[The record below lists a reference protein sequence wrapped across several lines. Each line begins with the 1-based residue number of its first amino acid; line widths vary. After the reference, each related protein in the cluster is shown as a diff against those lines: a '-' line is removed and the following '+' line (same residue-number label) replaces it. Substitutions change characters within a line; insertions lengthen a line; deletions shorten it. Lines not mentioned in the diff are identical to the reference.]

1 MKWCFLCP
9 FGRVVSYVNG
19 KVPLG
24 KSNNEERGQSRKS
37 RWSQSSGTGG
47 FMRVTPPQS
56 GPSCPAGGDVS
67 WCSHYGD
74 SVEVPKKL
82 QTELSFPAVP
92 LLSIYLDNHLYVP
105 SSTVYSSYEMA
116 VSYACITR

>member
-1 MKWCFLCP
+1 
-9 FGRVVSYVNG
+9 
-19 KVPLG
+19 
-24 KSNNEERGQSRKS
+24 
-37 RWSQSSGTGG
+37 
-47 FMRVTPPQS
+47 MRVTPPQS

-92 LLSIYLDNHLYVP
+92 LLSIYLDKTYSSKRHIHLYVP